1 MIKVCISGAA
11 SRVAGELIRILVNH
25 PDVELAAAYAPGH
38 TGERVTS
45 IHHGLIGE
53 TDLQL
58 SETPPLPSTI
68 DALVI
73 CEPSDYAAEIA
84 LNPRK
89 YPDLRVIDISGC
101 YGRDPGAEMALG
113 ISEINR
119 KTLVR
124 GATRAY
130 VPGAAV
136 VEALIALY
144 PFAGSLLLCDDIAVT
159 LSGRYAGD
167 AQTDGCQVA
176 TVLST
181 IQNSFDS
188 KVIFNP
194 SADCTAEGRGL
205 RLGITFPSTLLS
217 QDIHALYDGIYDD
230 HHFTFLAPNALEL
243 KEVEGTHKCLIH
255 IDKPDAAT
263 VRLDVIADAVVRG
276 GAGDAVHVLNL
287 LFGLHERTGLALKAS
302 EF

>member
-1 MIKVCISGAA
+1 MIRVCISGAA

-58 SETPPLPSTI
+58 RDTPPLPSAV

-73 CEPSDYAAEIA
+73 CEPSEYAADIA
-84 LNPRK
+84 LNLAK

-101 YGRDPGAEMALG
+101 YGRDARSEMALG

-144 PFAGSLLLCDDIAVT
+144 PFAASLLLGDDIAVS
-159 LSGRYAGD
+159 LSGRYDGNPEA
-167 AQTDGCQVA
+167 DGCQAAAVLA
-176 TVLST
+176 TV
-181 IQNSFDS
+181 QNSFDS
-188 KVIFNP
+188 KVVFAP
-194 SADCTAEGRGL
+194 SADCAAAGRGL
-205 RLGITFPSTLLS
+205 RLGITFPTTLLP
-217 QDIHALYDGIYDD
+217 QDIRSLYDGIYDD
-230 HHFTFLAPNALEL
+230 HHFTFLSPHRLEMR
-243 KEVEGTHKCLIH
+243 EVEGTHKCLIY

>member
-1 MIKVCISGAA
+1 MIRVCISGAA

-25 PDVELAAAYAPGH
+25 PDVELAAAYAAGH

-45 IHHGLIGE
+45 VHHGLIGE

-58 SETPPLPSTI
+58 SDTPPQPSAI

-73 CEPSDYAAEIA
+73 CEPSAYAAEIA

-89 YPDLRVIDISGC
+89 YPGLRVIDMSGC
-101 YGRDPGAEMALG
+101 YASDPRAEMDLG

-144 PFAGSLLLCDDIAVT
+144 PFAGSLLLGDDIAVS
-159 LSGRYAGD
+159 LSGRYSGD
-167 AQTDGCQVA
+167 AQADGCKVAAVLA
-176 TVLST
+176 TV
-181 IQNSFDS
+181 QNSFS
-188 KVIFNP
+188 SNVLFTP
-194 SADCTAEGRGL
+194 SADCAAGGRGL
-205 RLGITFPSTLLS
+205 RLGITFPSTLLP
-217 QDIHALYDGIYDD
+217 QDIRALYDSVYDD
-230 HHFTFLAPNALEL
+230 HHFTFLAPHPLEM

-255 IDKPDAAT
+255 VDKLDAAT
-263 VRLDVIADAVVRG
+263 VHLDVIADAVVRG

>member
-1 MIKVCISGAA
+1 MIRVCISGAA

-58 SETPPLPSTI
+58 SETPPQPSAI

-73 CEPSDYAAEIA
+73 CEPSDFAAEIA
-84 LNPRK
+84 LNPGK

-101 YGRDPGAEMALG
+101 YGRDPRAEMDLG

-124 GATRAY
+124 GSTRAY

-136 VEALIALY
+136 VVALIALY
-144 PFAGSLLLCDDIAVT
+144 PFASSLLLCDDIAVS

-167 AQTDGCQVA
+167 PEADGCQVA
-176 TVLST
+176 DVLATV
-181 IQNSFDS
+181 QNSFDS
-188 KVIFNP
+188 KVLFTP
-194 SADCTAEGRGL
+194 SADCTAQGRGL
-205 RLGITFPSTLLS
+205 RLGLTFPSSLRP
-217 QDIHALYDGIYDD
+217 QDIRSLYDGIYDD
-230 HHFTFLAPNALEL
+230 HHFTFLAPSSLEL

-263 VRLDVIADAVVRG
+263 VHLDVIADAVARG